1 MAAGF
6 GRMLALKANFE
17 QKKRTSRVRMSDKI
31 CTNSQPVPIREPAN
45 KYDSKKWLSTA
56 PALRIAQF

>member
-1 MAAGF
+1 MAGGF
-6 GRMLALKANFE
+6 ARMLSLSGDFE

-31 CTNSQPVPIREPAN
+31 CTNSEPVPIREPAN

-56 PALRIAQF
+56 PALLIAQF